1 MASCLIGPRGEHI
14 TILAKEKGNKLPLS
28 SYIFMHRIVHLSTLI
43 VDVFIL

>member
-14 TILAKEKGNKLPLS
+14 TILAKEEGNKLPLS
-28 SYIFMHRIVHLSTLI
+28 SYIFIHRIVHLSTLI